1 MKNSL
6 DAGFFSKL
14 KKQYS
19 GYDAE
24 RRVIIKISGD
34 ALTRAKQAIFSFH
47 RKEAP
52 KGGELLKEAET
63 LLLEAAK
70 KFKSQPELATEGS
83 YRAALE
89 EFVEARLFQMFLE
102 EKTLGAVTLPG
113 VDEDVYLGGLF
124 DLTGEL
130 VRYAVLSATEKNK
143 KEVLRA
149 SAALDDIVREIISM
163 NITGS
168 LRPKYDQMKQS
179 LRKME
184 EIKYDLSLRE

>member
-1 MKNSL
+1 MKNL
-6 DAGFFSKL
+6 DVAFFTKL
-14 KKQYS
+14 KKQYAA
-19 GYDAE
+19 YDAE

-47 RKEAP
+47 RGEAA
-52 KGGELLKEAET
+52 KGKDLLNEAEGF
-63 LLLEAAK
+63 LSEAAK
-70 KFKSQPELATEGS
+70 KFKNQPELATEGS

-89 EFVEARLFQMFLE
+89 EFVEARLLEMFLE
-102 EKTLGAVTLPG
+102 EKTLGGVLLPG

-130 VRYAVLSATEKNK
+130 VRYAVLSATAKNK

-149 SAALDDIVREIISM
+149 SAALDDIAGEIISM